1 MSSIKA
7 VQSQSKQLNFNI
19 THYISEE
26 TDQLSTQE
34 LSLLKY
40 WEQYISPLVIN
51 KKFTSYKMYIST
63 FKNLFQKKL
72 LKEIVKN
79 IVGFQRRRNINE
91 LEKFRPKRK
100 KIIRV
105 FDTFMEKK
113 FKFLVS
119 HEDLSNIRLQFT
131 KRSKTSKTKTYTG
144 NIGRIIRYSNDAS
157 RKDKISLYPTIIVS
171 AKRNR
176 IYNDVNKIKKEHYLY
191 PIYEQKEIHNIML
204 VLDSSKSISWVI
216 PNIEKLISII
226 TFNVRI
232 SKDKLGLIGFHNDT
246 ARIYHYPTTNTKL
259 IIGSINDL
267 DIGGFTP
274 LAEGLKKAIN
284 IFSHERYQIQGV
296 KNIILLV
303 SDCFPEPLQGG
314 FKNLF
319 DEPSYKNV
327 LYVSEKIK
335 ESKIKLMIIYPREE
349 KDDNELTWGIKL
361 AKALSEKANG
371 ELIEI
376 HPEMRGNFITGFKYD
391 VNKNDLQSF
400 ISKYK
405 QVVEY

>member
-1 MSSIKA
+1 MALSSIKA
-7 VQSQSKQLNFNI
+7 VQSQSKQLNFKI

-40 WEQYISPLVIN
+40 WAQYISPLVIN

-63 FKNLFQKKL
+63 FKNLFQKRL
-72 LKEIVKN
+72 LKEFVKN

-105 FDTFMEKK
+105 FDTFKEKK

-144 NIGRIIRYSNDAS
+144 NIGRIIRYSNDSS

-246 ARIYHYPTTNTKL
+246 
-259 IIGSINDL
+259 
-267 DIGGFTP
+267 
-274 LAEGLKKAIN
+274 IN
-284 IFSHERYQIQGV
+284 IDN
-296 KNIILLV
+296 NI
-303 SDCFPEPLQGG
+303 
-314 FKNLF
+314 
-319 DEPSYKNV
+319 
-327 LYVSEKIK
+327 
-335 ESKIKLMIIYPREE
+335 
-349 KDDNELTWGIKL
+349 
-361 AKALSEKANG
+361 
-371 ELIEI
+371 
-376 HPEMRGNFITGFKYD
+376 
-391 VNKNDLQSF
+391 
-400 ISKYK
+400 
-405 QVVEY
+405 